1 MELNKIRE
9 LTFEYG
15 GDWELSHVDRILKLI
30 EIIGENQEYDSQL
43 IWIAAHLH
51 DWGAYQQFIE
61 AGKDHAI
68 RSREVA
74 VEILK
79 QLDLGEKRQNIVLDA
94 ISEHNLRSGDCSSV
108 ESTLLRDADN
118 LDFLGIIGI
127 ARDFAKGPRDL
138 KKCIEATKKRIKFV
152 NYLTLPKSI
161 EIGKERLAEINYF
174 LDRMESESFGLY

>member
-9 LTFEYG
+9 LTFECG
-15 GDWELSHVDRILKLI
+15 GDWGLSHVDRLLKLV

-51 DWGAYQQFIE
+51 DWGAEKQYIE
-61 AGKDHAI
+61 EGKDHAV

-74 VEILK
+74 AEILK
-79 QLDLGEKRQNIVLDA
+79 QLNLDKTKQKIVLDM
-94 ISEHNLRSGDCSSV
+94 ISEHNSSGNCSSI

-127 ARDFAKGPRDL
+127 ARDFAKGPKDL
-138 KKCIEATKKRIKFV
+138 KKCMEAIKKRVKFF

-161 EIGKERLAEINYF
+161 EIGKERLDEMNYF
-174 LDRMESESFGLY
+174 IERMESESFGLY